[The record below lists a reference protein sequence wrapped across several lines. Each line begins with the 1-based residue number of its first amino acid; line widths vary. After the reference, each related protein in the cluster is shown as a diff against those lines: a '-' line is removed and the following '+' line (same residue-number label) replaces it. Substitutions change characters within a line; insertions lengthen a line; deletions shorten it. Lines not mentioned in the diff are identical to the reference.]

1 MFAIPR
7 FRPSVSHREVLSFLA
22 AAALLRR
29 HAVDACERDFARRL
43 LGGGRVVL
51 APSAR
56 VALCWLLEA
65 LDLAPG
71 DEVVTQAFNFPAV
84 PAAIRAAGGRPR
96 FLDLAPGSFE
106 ADWRRLDDL
115 LGPRTRVVVVTHLY
129 GNPAD
134 LAAAAARCADRGVT
148 LVEDCAQGIGAAAGG
163 RPVGTTGRGAI
174 FSLGP
179 TKNLTL
185 LGGGAVACR
194 DEGLARR
201 LEALAARHG
210 KVRPLASL
218 ALMVKAAALGVA
230 THPLPFSLALL
241 PLLRLAERRGVD
253 LVHQIMEEPPGVIG
267 DPIRARR
274 PSAAM
279 AAVGLAQL
287 GRVDALN
294 RARVRNGWY
303 LRSRLAGV
311 ERLTL
316 PPLREGCVFMSFP
329 VLHPERE
336 VLARALRDR
345 GVDSDL
351 GFMADCSSLPLFAE
365 DGASCPHSART
376 AREILHLPIYP
387 QLEPRHLDRVATA
400 VRAALDGV

>member
-1 MFAIPR
+1 MLAIPR

-29 HAVDACERDFARRL
+29 DAVTACERDFARRL

-56 VALCWLLEA
+56 VALWWLLEA

-134 LAAAAARCADRGVT
+134 LAAAAAHCADRGVT

-201 LEALAARHG
+201 LEALAARH
-210 KVRPLASL
+210 
-218 ALMVKAAALGVA
+218 
-230 THPLPFSLALL
+230 
-241 PLLRLAERRGVD
+241 
-253 LVHQIMEEPPGVIG
+253 
-267 DPIRARR
+267 
-274 PSAAM
+274 
-279 AAVGLAQL
+279 
-287 GRVDALN
+287 
-294 RARVRNGWY
+294 
-303 LRSRLAGV
+303 
-311 ERLTL
+311 
-316 PPLREGCVFMSFP
+316 
-329 VLHPERE
+329 
-336 VLARALRDR
+336 
-345 GVDSDL
+345 
-351 GFMADCSSLPLFAE
+351 
-365 DGASCPHSART
+365 
-376 AREILHLPIYP
+376 
-387 QLEPRHLDRVATA
+387 
-400 VRAALDGV
+400 